1 MVINHTNDRRSL
13 VIVLLLALL
22 IHLLLSL
29 IFFITDLPQS
39 QSITSNIQHADT
51 PIIFQPPP
59 PEQTQPIQQQPEES
73 QEWAAMTAGPS
84 AFGIP
89 DEEGGMEQEN
99 EQPAQQESSD
109 SSDTSDSTE
118 KAEQEQSVQEKP
130 LHATMKAPTTLVELS
145 SGHTEKVSPV
155 RAKEQKKAA
164 LRALPLTEEQK
175 KAAQQLA
182 TLSRGYL
189 DQIKTQGNNLVT
201 LVGGDTSKLPTAQ
214 QLQYERYW
222 AKLQWSLQN
231 SLYANTDRY
240 PSTKRLQCQMRVL
253 CSVKRDGSIRELKI
267 LDSSGDHQFD
277 TFIHYSFEQAAS
289 SFPPLPAFISQDPY
303 PMVWIIQVEINP
315 GPSRWAMAAR

>member
-13 VIVLLLALL
+13 LIVLLLALL
-22 IHLLLSL
+22 IHLFLSL
-29 IFFITDLPQS
+29 IFFIADVTQS
-39 QSITSNIQHADT
+39 QSISRDTQHADT

-59 PEQTQPIQQQPEES
+59 PEQSQPIQQQQEES

-89 DEEGGMEQEN
+89 DEEGGIGQEK

-109 SSDTSDSTE
+109 ISDTSDTAE
-118 KAEQEQSVQEKP
+118 KIEEQSAQEMP
-130 LHATMKAPTTLVELS
+130 LHTTMRAPTTLVELS
-145 SGHTEKVSPV
+145 SGHTEKVPPA

-164 LRALPLTEEQK
+164 LRALPLTDEQK

-201 LVGGDTSKLPTAQ
+201 LVGGDTSKLPTAL
-214 QLQYERYW
+214 QLQYVRYW

-240 PSTKRLQCQMRVL
+240 PSTKQLRCQMRVL
-253 CSVKRDGSIRELKI
+253 CSVKRDGAIQELKI
-267 LDSSGDHQFD
+267 LDSSGDNQFD
-277 TFIHYSFEQAAS
+277 TFIYYSFEQAAS
-289 SFPPLPAFISQDPY
+289 SFPPLPAFITQDPY
-303 PMVWIIQVEINP
+303 PMVWIIQVEMKESP
-315 GPSRWAMAAR
+315 VRWGMR